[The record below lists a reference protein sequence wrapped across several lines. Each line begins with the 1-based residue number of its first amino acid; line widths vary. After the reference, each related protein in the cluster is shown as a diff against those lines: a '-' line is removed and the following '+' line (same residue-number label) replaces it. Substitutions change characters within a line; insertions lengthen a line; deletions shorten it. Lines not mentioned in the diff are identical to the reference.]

1 MHRSASWSRVADE
14 YFMHSTSS
22 PSAGKGPS
30 GLRVSVS
37 FDQGGDLP
45 MYDPIAEL
53 AKKERSRVK
62 FAENAVH
69 VIPFVLLFCAFVL
82 WFFSNPDVYVRIK
95 TDPIAARIEG
105 LTLEGEIESDSDG
118 RSTLHHQ
125 APQSP
130 NPQRTSRGSQWTK
143 LPTSNS
149 ANCTQM
155 EGGGVTT
162 QAPSRNWSS
171 THLPFCSPWAGPI
184 PVEFFADQ
192 RLTVMNPEYDYLFKL
207 LLIGDSGVGKSCLL
221 LRFADDSYLDSYIST
236 IGVDFKI
243 RTVDQDGKTIKLQI
257 WDTAGQERFRTITS
271 SYYRGAHGIIIVY
284 DVTDQESFNNVKQW
298 LNEIDRYASENVNKL
313 LVGNKA
319 DLTANKVVSYET
331 AKAFADE
338 IGIPFME
345 TSAKNATNVEQA
357 FMAMAAEIKNRMAS
371 QPMNNA
377 RPPTVQIRGQPVNQ
391 KSGCCSS

>member
-105 LTLEGEIESDSDG
+105 LTFPFPPLSLLPLAFPEPFPSENLTWLAAPDSVLRG
-118 RSTLHHQ
+118 PVQSRS
-125 APQSP
+125 S
-130 NPQRTSRGSQWTK
+130 SSQIND
-143 LPTSNS
+143 S
-149 ANCTQM
+149 
-155 EGGGVTT
+155 
-162 QAPSRNWSS
+162 
-171 THLPFCSPWAGPI
+171 H
-184 PVEFFADQ
+184 
-192 RLTVMNPEYDYLFKL
+192 DYLFKL

-357 FMAMAAEIKNRMAS
+357 FMAMAAEIKNSACRTRLLVILLETAGDYLCRRKPYITTLLVSNSILYSLLTAADVMLLI
-371 QPMNNA
+371 
-377 RPPTVQIRGQPVNQ
+377 RPAAMDGLLGRDLGNDGIPEG
-391 KSGCCSS
+391 